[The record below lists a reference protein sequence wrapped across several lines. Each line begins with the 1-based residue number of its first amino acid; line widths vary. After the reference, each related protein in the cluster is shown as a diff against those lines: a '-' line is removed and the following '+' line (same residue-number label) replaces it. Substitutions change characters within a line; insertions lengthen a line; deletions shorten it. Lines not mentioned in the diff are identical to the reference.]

1 MKMPMTLSQKIKK
14 VLIGY
19 LTSQFILMS
28 ATTLIV
34 WGILVLLKVKF
45 AVILAVLTGIFSLV
59 PNYGIVIASLI
70 VGLVA
75 IFDKVRFLPN
85 TPAFVEGLVLILI
98 LLVVN
103 KLTDLIMSPIIVGKI
118 GKTNPLILL
127 IIVLLGTILFGVVGA
142 ILATPVFLVI
152 KTVWEDLRS
161 RGG

>member
-1 MKMPMTLSQKIKK
+1 MTLGQKIKK

-45 AVILAVLTGIFSLV
+45 AVILAVLTGVLSLV

-75 IFDKVRFLPN
+75 IFDKVRFLPS
-85 TPAFVEGLVLILI
+85 TPEFVEGLVLILI

-118 GKTNPLILL
+118 GKTNPLVLL